1 MKCVVEKTQ
10 GGCTCKLCGIS
21 HLKEENNT
29 LGIDNLDSDVL
40 PGLSNAEK
48 IQARAQQSAL
58 CTKTQ
63 FGSF

>member
-1 MKCVVEKTQ
+1 M
-10 GGCTCKLCGIS
+10 
-21 HLKEENNT
+21 
-29 LGIDNLDSDVL
+29 DNLDSDVL

-63 FGSF
+63 FGSFWHEMILHGTLIDIFRYILE